1 MGIVES
7 SMRQEDKNNMP
18 ESSIPPM
25 SKENIGEGEPQ
36 SLLVFVKAPPKY
48 QREPIL

>member
-7 SMRQEDKNNMP
+7 SMRQEDNNMP